1 MLVGT
6 LKIRLTGSAFVLR
19 ENRAR
24 DSVGVAISKVFG
36 SRKSRIWSEGQGVTV
51 STIGELSDISVQD
64 LIEIFSRRKRTGRL
78 TVRMSEHEVQLFFNN
93 GRLICVTSSDL
104 TLRLGRML
112 IRQGTLSSH
121 HLLEALSV
129 QAENNNQR
137 PIGAIL
143 VEKGWITEEDL
154 LGCVEEQSIEALARV
169 IGDEPGMFIYDAGS
183 LSPGYVEPVPLTP
196 DELLRKASERARN
209 LKDIRSR
216 LPRQS
221 APLSITREGTGTIAQ
236 LPTAEAMVLTAL
248 RSGRNHWPS

>member
-1 MLVGT
+1 M
-6 LKIRLTGSAFVLR
+6 
-19 ENRAR
+19 
-24 DSVGVAISKVFG
+24 
-36 SRKSRIWSEGQGVTV
+36 

-78 TVRMSEHEVQLFFNN
+78 TVRMGDHEVQLYFHN

-112 IRQGTLSSH
+112 IRQGLLSSH

-129 QAENNNQR
+129 QAENGNQR

-143 VEKGWITEEDL
+143 VEKGWVTEEDL
-154 LGCVEEQSIEALARV
+154 SRCVEEQSIEALARV
-169 IGDEPGMFIYDAGS
+169 ISDHAGMFVFDAGP
-183 LSPGYVEPVPLTP
+183 LSPGNIEPVPLTP
-196 DELLRKASERARN
+196 EELLRRASERARN

-221 APLSITREGTGTIAQ
+221 APLAITAEGTGAIAQ
-236 LPTAEAMVLTAL
+236 LPTAESMVMSAL
-248 RSGRNHWPS
+248 RSGAKSLAELTWQMALDERTLGEAVLSLCDRGIIVPGGEGRPLAGRSPEPAFQTR

>member
-1 MLVGT
+1 
-6 LKIRLTGSAFVLR
+6 
-19 ENRAR
+19 
-24 DSVGVAISKVFG
+24 
-36 SRKSRIWSEGQGVTV
+36 V

-78 TVRMSEHEVQLFFNN
+78 TVRMGDHEVQLFFHH

-129 QAENNNQR
+129 QAENGNQR

-143 VEKGWITEEDL
+143 VEKGWVTEEDL
-154 LGCVEEQSIEALARV
+154 SRCVEEQSIEALARV
-169 IGDEPGMFIYDAGS
+169 ISDHAGMFVFDAGP
-183 LSPGYVEPVPLTP
+183 LSPGNIEPVPLTP
-196 DELLRKASERARN
+196 EELLRRASERARN

-221 APLSITREGTGTIAQ
+221 APLSISAEGTGAIAQ
-236 LPTAEAMVLTAL
+236 LPTAEAMVMTAL
-248 RSGRNHWPS
+248 RSGAKSLAELTWQMALDERTLGEAVLSLCDRGIIIPGGESRSLTGRSPEPMFQAR